1 MKGKNY
7 NAQTKKTGTAGR
19 LVDAKINIAD
29 ATGLANALQKA
40 GQTGQRISLTPSAR
54 ARASIPLVGGD
65 NSVVSKIAKAGRDVN
80 AFANDVAGA
89 LFSKAPDVK
98 SKAAQLISANSTDIM
113 NFYTRT
119 LYDRYYKIKSKA
131 DTGKL
136 AGFFFINM
144 QSKSFFFSTNFD
156 ATLDAGSSYDTP
168 VYLTDKSGGANG
180 DARELAPA
188 IVFK

>member
-1 MKGKNY
+1 
-7 NAQTKKTGTAGR
+7 
-19 LVDAKINIAD
+19 
-29 ATGLANALQKA
+29 
-40 GQTGQRISLTPSAR
+40 
-54 ARASIPLVGGD
+54 
-65 NSVVSKIAKAGRDVN
+65 
-80 AFANDVAGA
+80 
-89 LFSKAPDVK
+89 
-98 SKAAQLISANSTDIM
+98 M